1 VGFTSSG
8 LLAKGLSNSVAG
20 IWVGVG
26 RLKVPGCFWLVEKKA
41 LLGALPDEETVCFEF
56 PNEKTPVGR
65 SADIPDEVVPEDKGT
80 LCLELANEK
89 VLVGA
94 LEGVAD
100 AAGTDEKETGCLELP
115 NEEAPAGM
123 VPDSPVENEPD
134 ADEKA
139 CLVPTN
145 AKAPTGRSPAVLGR
159 DETLPFGAK
168 PGVQVANGPKITSNY

>member
-1 VGFTSSG
+1 MGFTSSG

-26 RLKVPGCFWLVEKKA
+26 RLNVPGCFWLVERKA

-80 LCLELANEK
+80 LCLELANTK
-89 VLVGA
+89 VLDGA
-94 LEGVAD
+94 LEG
-100 AAGTDEKETGCLELP
+100 GEGDEKETGCLELP
-115 NEEAPAGM
+115 NEGAPPGM

-168 PGVQVANGPKITSNY
+168 PGVPVANGPKITSNY